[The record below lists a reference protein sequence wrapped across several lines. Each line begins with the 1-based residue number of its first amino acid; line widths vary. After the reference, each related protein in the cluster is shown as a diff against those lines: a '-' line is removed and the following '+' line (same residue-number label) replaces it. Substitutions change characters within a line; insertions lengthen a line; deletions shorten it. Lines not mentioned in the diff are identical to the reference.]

1 MTDLT
6 DADLAAV
13 SAQLSAAGVSH
24 TDLSATLIAGGRSNL
39 TYVLTDGS
47 KRWVLRTPPRWGR
60 TPSAHDVGREYR
72 VTSALAAHSAVPV
85 ARPVLICEDEHV
97 LGVPFTV
104 VEFVAGSAV
113 RTRSDLD
120 RLDDDTV
127 AQVTRSLVQTLAELH
142 RVDHI
147 DAGLE
152 GFGRPDGY
160 AGRQLRRWA
169 GQWELVGSQ
178 RPDAAELVARLSAA
192 VPDQQC
198 VAVVHGDYRIDNT
211 LLRLDRGGSGGPQ
224 LVAVVDW
231 ELSTLGDPVADVA
244 MMVAYRDPA
253 FDLVLGEP
261 SAWSSPR
268 LPSRETLL
276 ALYESS
282 GGADLADWRF
292 HLALA
297 FFKVAVIA
305 AGINHRSRAAHRG
318 DVVPDATVGQ
328 AVPRFLELGLE
339 TIRGHE

>member
-1 MTDLT
+1 MTDLS

-13 SAQLSAAGVSH
+13 SDQLSAAGVSH

-72 VTSALAAHSAVPV
+72 VTSALASHSAVPV
-85 ARPVLICEDEHV
+85 ARPVLFCEDEHL

-104 VEFVAGSAV
+104 VEFVEGAAV
-113 RTRSDLD
+113 RTKSDLD
-120 RLDDDTV
+120 RLDDETV
-127 AQVTRSLVQTLAELH
+127 ARATRSLVETLAELH
-142 RVDHI
+142 RVDLVV
-147 DAGLE
+147 AGLE

-169 GQWELVGSQ
+169 GQWALVGNDQ
-178 RPDAAELVARLSAA
+178 PGAAELIARLSAG
-192 VPDQQC
+192 VPDQQSA
-198 VAVVHGDYRIDNT
+198 AVVHGDYRIDNT
-211 LLRLDRGGSGGPQ
+211 LLWLDGGASPGPQ
-224 LVAVVDW
+224 VAAVVDW

-268 LPSRETLL
+268 LASDETLL
-276 ALYESS
+276 SLYESA
-282 GGADLADWRF
+282 GGVDLTDWRF

-305 AGINHRSRAAHRG
+305 AGIDHRSRAVHRR
-318 DVVPDATVGQ
+318 DTAPDTTAGQ
-328 AVPRFLELGLE
+328 AVPRFLELGLR
-339 TIRGHE
+339 TIRRHE